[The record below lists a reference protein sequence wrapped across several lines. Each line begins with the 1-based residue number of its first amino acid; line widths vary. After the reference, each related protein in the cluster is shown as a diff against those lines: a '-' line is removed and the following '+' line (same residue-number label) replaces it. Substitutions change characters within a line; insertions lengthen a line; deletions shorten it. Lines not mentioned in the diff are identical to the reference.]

1 MTTHFTNDQIG
12 LIVAGGIAGVV
23 VLGLIVTN
31 VFSTNDDEDRAIRR
45 QKRVTATSIAAS
57 KANTDR
63 IDGTGQ
69 YAEAEGVTRKRK
81 ISKKSHTKSKKRK

>member
-1 MTTHFTNDQIG
+1 MSTKHFSNDQIG
-12 LIVAGGIAGVV
+12 GIIGIGVV
-23 VLGLIVTN
+23 IMGIIAFGFNL
-31 VFSTNDDEDRAIRR
+31 FKTNDENNSSSSRKKQIHG
-45 QKRVTATSIAAS
+45 TYLAAS
-57 KANTDR
+57 QANADR